1 MSLRRRGRRAWPASK
16 RRGIARLYF
25 ACAFLCVCATGGS
38 AARAADLRIQLAT
51 AQQQLPS
58 PRLQRRK
65 QALAE
70 GGIFPPGRSNL
81 PDEAAGSY
89 ALSPNPAEVIEMILN
104 GDGEDVRLQGYLTRL
119 GDGESDHGAPLTYF
133 FARTTVSPTQLTF
146 ITRQVHGLWWSFAGT
161 IDRGSAQM
169 STQKGYYF
177 LNGTLT
183 EHFDTGQSAPRRVSL
198 PLLPEGQS
206 SQ

>member
-1 MSLRRRGRRAWPASK
+1 MA
-16 RRGIARLYF
+16 
-25 ACAFLCVCATGGS
+25 
-38 AARAADLRIQLAT
+38 LRIAAGVLLLFFLPLPCAR
-51 AQQQLPS
+51 AQQQLPL
-58 PRLQRRK
+58 PRLQRRM

-70 GGIFPPGRSNL
+70 SGVFLPGRSNL
-81 PDEAAGSY
+81 PDEAAGAY
-89 ALSPNPAEVIEMILN
+89 ALSPNPAEVVEMILN
-104 GDGEDVRLQGYLTRL
+104 GDGNEVRLQGYLTRL
-119 GDGESDHGAPLTYF
+119 GEGESDQGAPLTYF

-146 ITRQVHGLWWSFAGT
+146 ITRQVHGMWWSFAGT

-183 EHFDTGQSAPRRVSL
+183 EHFETGQSAPRRVSL
-198 PLLPEGQS
+198 PLLPEGGS

>member
-1 MSLRRRGRRAWPASK
+1 MRRARRAWLASK
-16 RRGIARLYF
+16 RQ
-25 ACAFLCVCATGGS
+25 S
-38 AARAADLRIQLAT
+38 AAQLRYGVRVSMVMRISVALVLILTVASAVAS

-58 PRLQRRK
+58 PRLQQRK

-70 GGIFPPGRSNL
+70 DGIFRPGRSDL
-81 PDEAAGSY
+81 PEEAAGAY
-89 ALSPNPAEVIEMILN
+89 ALSPDPAEIIEMILN
-104 GDGEDVRLQGYLTRL
+104 GDGNSVRLQGYLTRM
-119 GDGESDHGAPLTYF
+119 GDGTSDRGTPLTYF

-146 ITRQVHGLWWSFAGT
+146 ITKQIHGVWWSFAGN
-161 IDRGSAQM
+161 IDRGNAQ
-169 STQKGYYF
+169 TNYYF

-183 EHFDTGQSAPRRVSL
+183 EHFDTGQSAPRRIGL

>member
-1 MSLRRRGRRAWPASK
+1 MSLRRHARRAWLASE
-16 RRGIARLYF
+16 RESDARLRF
-25 ACAFLCVCATGGS
+25 ATRVLMRMRT
-38 AARAADLRIQLAT
+38 AAVLLLLLTFASPFVPA
-51 AQQQLPS
+51 QQLPL
-58 PRLQRRK
+58 PRLQRRR

-70 GGIFPPGRSNL
+70 TGVFQPGRSNL
-81 PDEAAGSY
+81 PDEASGSY
-89 ALSPNPAEVIEMILN
+89 ALSPNIAEVIEIILN
-104 GDGEDVRLQGYLTRL
+104 GQSDEVRLQGYLTRL

-146 ITRQVHGLWWSFAGT
+146 ITRQVHGIWWNFAGT

-183 EHFDTGQSAPRRVSL
+183 EHFDSGQSQPRRVSL
-198 PLLPEGQS
+198 PLLPAGGS

>member
-1 MSLRRRGRRAWPASK
+1 MRRARRAWANSLPGLLYRMAMRS
-16 RRGIARLYF
+16 IAGALLLP
-25 ACAFLCVCATGGS
+25 FLP
-38 AARAADLRIQLAT
+38 LAT
-51 AQQQLPS
+51 ATAQKQLPS
-58 PRLQRRK
+58 PRLQERSE
-65 QALAE
+65 ALAQD
-70 GGIFPPGRSNL
+70 GIFQAGRSNL

-89 ALSPNPAEVIEMILN
+89 ALSPDPAEVIEMILN
-104 GDGEDVRLQGYLTRL
+104 GDGNSIRLQGYLTRM
-119 GDGESDHGAPLTYF
+119 GDGTSDRGAPLTYF

-146 ITRQVHGLWWSFAGT
+146 ITKQVHGVWWSFAGT

-177 LNGTLT
+177 LNGMLT

-198 PLLPEGQS
+198 PLLPVGQS

>member
-1 MSLRRRGRRAWPASK
+1 MHMRIPPA
-16 RRGIARLYF
+16 LFLLLTF
-25 ACAFLCVCATGGS
+25 ASSFAP
-38 AARAADLRIQLAT
+38 

-58 PRLQRRK
+58 PRLQHRR

-70 GGIFPPGRSNL
+70 SGIFPPGRSNL
-81 PDEAAGSY
+81 PNEASGSY

-104 GDGEDVRLQGYLTRL
+104 GDGDDVRLQGYLTRL

-133 FARTTVSPTQLTF
+133 FARTTVSPAQLTF
-146 ITRQVHGLWWSFAGT
+146 ITRPVHGLWWSFAGT
-161 IDRGSAQM
+161 IERGSAQM
-169 STQKGYYF
+169 STEKGYYF

-183 EHFDTGQSAPRRVSL
+183 EHFDSGQSAPRRVSL

>member
-1 MSLRRRGRRAWPASK
+1 MNLKRRGREAVSE
-16 RRGIARLYF
+16 RRSVARLRR
-25 ACAFLCVCATGGS
+25 V
-38 AARAADLRIQLAT
+38 ARVSTCMRIPVLVLLLALT
-51 AQQQLPS
+51 APSLARGQQLPL
-58 PRLQRRK
+58 PRLQRRQ

-70 GGIFPPGRSNL
+70 DGIFRPGRSNL
-81 PDEAAGSY
+81 PNEASGSY
-89 ALSPNPAEVIEMILN
+89 ALSPNPAEVIEIILN
-104 GDGEDVRLQGYLTRL
+104 GNGNDVRLQGYLTRM
-119 GDGESDHGAPLTYF
+119 GDGVSDRGAPLTYF

-161 IDRGSAQM
+161 VGRGNAQM

-183 EHFDTGQSAPRRVSL
+183 EHFDNGQSAPQRVSL

-206 SQ
+206 PQ

>member
-1 MSLRRRGRRAWPASK
+1 MVYSYRKNALAAALLLLLTFAS
-16 RRGIARLYF
+16 
-25 ACAFLCVCATGGS
+25 T
-38 AARAADLRIQLAT
+38 AAH
-51 AQQQLPS
+51 AQRQLPL
-58 PRLQRRK
+58 PRLQRRQ

-70 GGIFPPGRSNL
+70 SGIFPPGRSNL
-81 PDEAAGSY
+81 PDEASGSY

-104 GDGEDVRLQGYLTRL
+104 GDGNDVRLQGYLTRL

-146 ITRQVHGLWWSFAGT
+146 LTRQVHGVWWSFAGT
-161 IDRGSAQM
+161 IERGSAQM

>member
-1 MSLRRRGRRAWPASK
+1 MVYTYRRNAP
-16 RRGIARLYF
+16 
-25 ACAFLCVCATGGS
+25 
-38 AARAADLRIQLAT
+38 AARKNALAAALLLLLTFAFAFAP

-58 PRLQRRK
+58 PGLQRRK

-70 GGIFPPGRSNL
+70 SGVFPPGRSNL
-81 PDEAAGSY
+81 PVEASGSY

-104 GDGEDVRLQGYLTRL
+104 GDGNDVRLQGYLTRL
-119 GDGESDHGAPLTYF
+119 GDGESDHGATLTYF
-133 FARTTVSPTQLTF
+133 FARTAVSPTQLRF
-146 ITRQVHGLWWSFAGT
+146 ITRQVHGVWWSFAGT

-169 STQKGYYF
+169 SAQKGYYF

-183 EHFDTGQSAPRRVSL
+183 EHFDTGHSAPRRVSL
-198 PLLPEGQS
+198 PLLPEGQL